1 MKSGFFSAIP
11 PQQTTRSI
19 GTPHSLSR
27 SMMARAPKAVA
38 SMSAR

>member
-1 MKSGFFSAIP
+1 MKSAFFSAMP
-11 PQQTTRSI
+11 PHEITRSI

-27 SMMARAPKAVA
+27 STMARAPKAVA